1 MLNASHSL
9 LAAGSAPSSINP
21 GSTATAMAQN
31 RNILLQRDSTPAYS
45 RADFTALRAWL
56 NKLPI
61 AQIAS
66 LYYDEDSLE
75 ALGCET
81 HAALQRR
88 LEQMRDTLADRAI
101 DKNPHIANA
110 LRHARYVGV
119 WSKALADFLVQ
130 AADED
135 FSSPQRS
142 DPVSAW
148 FKTTLATALKQDN
161 YHTLQDLFHG
171 IELCGEGWYRSVRRL
186 GERKASVILDW
197 LRRHEATLGPLRM
210 PARQLI
216 PADQMVVLRPNDPT
230 LVPLERML
238 LPSDLDGSRGI
249 NRNTIYPQIA
259 ARNDLEAI
267 QAYLNRVRESEK
279 TTRAYRKELERFL
292 LWCIKFRGKP
302 MSSVLV
308 EDCDA
313 YKVFIA
319 NPPKD
324 WIAQR
329 TTRLS
334 EGWRPFAGRPSANT
348 CRYAIQ
354 VIRTFF
360 TYLVNVRYLA
370 GNPWVTVTDPKVEQ
384 SIIPL
389 QIEKALPKALW
400 HKLLTA
406 LNFLCNEPDFALQ
419 ERYKLRGVASTV
431 SMSAQYR
438 LVRAAILLL
447 GETGLRREELAF
459 ATRNKLK
466 PVQESP
472 GLWELDVLGKRSKW
486 RTVFLPTRVI
496 EALQAHWADRGQD
509 FSYGMAEIPLISPVI
524 IPETSNARAKH
535 LDNTLAIQDNGFSQD
550 GLYRLIKSALR
561 RIANDEELSF
571 SDEERAHLKRA
582 STHAFRHTFGTHAI
596 AGEVPLDVLQR
607 VMGHKSLTTTTIYV
621 QAEKKRS
628 IKEMGTFLA
637 NRRDDEG

>member
-1 MLNASHSL
+1 
-9 LAAGSAPSSINP
+9 
-21 GSTATAMAQN
+21 MAQN
-31 RNILLQRDSTPAYS
+31 RNILLQRDNTPSYS
-45 RADFTALRAWL
+45 RADFTAFRAWL
-56 NKLPI
+56 NRLPV

-88 LEQMRDTLADRAI
+88 LEQMRDILADRAI
-101 DKNPHIANA
+101 DKNPHIADA

-135 FSSPQRS
+135 FSRPQRS

-161 YHTLQDLFHG
+161 YHTLQDIFHG
-171 IELCGEGWYRSVRRL
+171 IELCGEDWYRSVRRL
-186 GERKASVILDW
+186 GEVKASVILDW
-197 LRRHEATLGPLRM
+197 LRRHEDALGPLHM
-210 PARQLI
+210 PARQLV
-216 PADQMVVLRPNDPT
+216 PADQMVLIRPNDPA

-249 NRNTIYPQIA
+249 NRNAIYPLIA
-259 ARNDLEAI
+259 ARNDLQAI
-267 QAYLNRVRESEK
+267 HTYLNRVRESEK

-292 LWCIKFRGKP
+292 LWCITVRGKP
-302 MSSVLV
+302 MSSVLM
-308 EDCDA
+308 EDCEA
-313 YKVFIA
+313 YKDFIA
-319 NPPKD
+319 HPPKD
-324 WIAQR
+324 WIAKR

-334 EGWRPFAGRPSANT
+334 AGWRPFAGPPSANS

-360 TYLVNVRYLA
+360 SFLVDVRYLA
-370 GNPWVTVTDPKVEQ
+370 GNPWVTVTDPKIERPIN
-384 SIIPL
+384 SL
-389 QIEKALPKALW
+389 QIDKALPKALW
-400 HKLLTA
+400 HKLLAA

-419 ERYKLRGVASTV
+419 QRYKLRGVASTV

-459 ATRNKLK
+459 ATRNRLK
-466 PVQESP
+466 PVHDSP

-486 RTVFLPTRVI
+486 RTVYLPTRVI

-509 FSYGMAEIPLISPVI
+509 FSYALAEIPLISPVI
-524 IPETSNARAKH
+524 IPQTDDARAKH
-535 LDNTLAIQDNGFSQD
+535 LDSALAIQGNGFSQD

-561 RIANDEELSF
+561 RIAKDEELSF
-571 SDEERAHLKRA
+571 TDEERAHLKRA
-582 STHAFRHTFGTHAI
+582 STHAFRHTFGTQAV

-607 VMGHKSLTTTTIYV
+607 VMGHESLTTTTIYV
-621 QAEKKRS
+621 QAEKQRS
-628 IKEMGTFLA
+628 IKEMGTFFA
-637 NRRDDEG
+637 NNSDGQE